1 MRLPAFCSLL
11 TVFAVSVPA
20 AQPQP
25 FSAAA
30 PTLAADLQGSRFNG
44 DPSQLAW
51 SPDSSTL
58 CLQTLEGDR
67 PPLKTRYYLIR
78 LGEHDFHGIDV
89 APDWA
94 PKYWDWKSARTAPG
108 HPELVIQ
115 VDTQSKSAKIP
126 TQSLSDKAKNGLR
139 DNGVAAQN
147 EAGGSV
153 VRTLTL
159 KGEAIGQ
166 YVDQPLVPGMTFGWS
181 PEALHAVAYAKPDGH
196 MALMDL
202 QGGKIDLDAAKGIS
216 LPAWSPDGSTIV
228 YVQKQGRHHYALMQI
243 AVAHP

>member
-1 MRLPAFCSLL
+1 MRLPIPGLL
-11 TVFAVSVPA
+11 LAALVVSVPA

-30 PTLAADLQGSRFNG
+30 PTLAADLQGSRFSG

-51 SPDSSTL
+51 SPDSTTV
-58 CLQTLEGDR
+58 CVQTLEGDR

-78 LGEHDFHGIDV
+78 LGEHEFHGIDV

-94 PKYWDWKSARTAPG
+94 PKYWDWKSARTPPG

-115 VDTQSKSAKIP
+115 VDTQSKAGKVP
-126 TQSLSDKAKNGLR
+126 TQSLQEKSKNGLM
-139 DNGVAAQN
+139 NNAVAAQN

-166 YVDQPLVPGMTFGWS
+166 YVDQPMVPGMTFGWS

-196 MALMDL
+196 LALMDL
-202 QGGKIDLDAAKGIS
+202 QGGNIELDATKGIS

-228 YVQKQGRHHYALMQI
+228 YVQKLGRHHF
-243 AVAHP
+243 AVMRVAVTHP